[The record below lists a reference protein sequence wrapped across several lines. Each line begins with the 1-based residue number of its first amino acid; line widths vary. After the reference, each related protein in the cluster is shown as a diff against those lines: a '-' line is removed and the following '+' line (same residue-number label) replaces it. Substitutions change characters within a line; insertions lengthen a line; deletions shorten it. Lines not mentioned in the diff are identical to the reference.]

1 MSIRVLLNSKPH
13 SSGRNHFTD
22 MKMSQ
27 VESAIRT
34 VLEFKEAFNRHDV
47 ASMMQ
52 LLSEDCSYESP
63 YLAPAG
69 TVYSGKEAIMQFW
82 QDFFHKS
89 PHAHIEIEQ
98 IFGLGMRC
106 VMRWRYEWVDLAGK
120 KEHVRGVDIFQ
131 MRNGLIGEEVSYMKG
146 LSGGKY

>member
-1 MSIRVLLNSKPH
+1 MSIKVLLNSKPH

-27 VESAIRT
+27 VESAIRA
-34 VLEFKEAFNRHDV
+34 VLEFKKAFNRHDV
-47 ASMMQ
+47 AGRMQ
-52 LLSEDCSYESP
+52 LLSDDCIFESNSP
-63 YLAPAG
+63 APDG
-69 TVYSGKEAIMQFW
+69 TVYSGKEAITQFW

-106 VMRWRYEWVDLAGK
+106 VMRWRYEWVDSAGGSW
-120 KEHVRGVDIFQ
+120 HVRGVDIFQ
-131 MRNGLIGEEVSYMKG
+131 MRNGLIGEEVSYVKR
-146 LSGGKY
+146 